1 MTTITLQLPD
11 DTPLSAL
18 HGMAESIDCDLYR
31 LADGTYTARPR
42 HSNAT
47 VVPIRSWDRVN
58 NRNLP
63 QPPRGAA

>member
-42 HSNAT
+42 HGNET
-47 VVPIRSWDRVN
+47 VVPIRHLERLNHRDR
-58 NRNLP
+58 P
-63 QPPRGAA
+63 QPPEGAA